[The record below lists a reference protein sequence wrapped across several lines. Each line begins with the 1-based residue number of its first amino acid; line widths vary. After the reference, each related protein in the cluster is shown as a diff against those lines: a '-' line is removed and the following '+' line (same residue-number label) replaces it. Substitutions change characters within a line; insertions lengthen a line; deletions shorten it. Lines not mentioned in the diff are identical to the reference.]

1 MFHLTSLAHQEV
13 LESEIPAMTTTLDAS
28 STTKSLNL
36 EISQFSSTL
45 IKLTITS
52 MNGNSQLPKTLELS
66 ISTSNLASTCTLM
79 EDKMEDHQMM
89 LMTAI
94 NRHLPLLMDTFWI

>member
-45 IKLTITS
+45 IKLIITS
-52 MNGNSQLPKTLELS
+52 MNGNSQLHKTLELS